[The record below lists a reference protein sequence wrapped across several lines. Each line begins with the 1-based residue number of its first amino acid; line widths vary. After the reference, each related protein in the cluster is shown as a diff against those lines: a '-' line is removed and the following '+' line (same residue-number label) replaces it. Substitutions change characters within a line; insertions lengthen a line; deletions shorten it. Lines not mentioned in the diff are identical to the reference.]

1 MGLTTED
8 DGPGRQG
15 RPVAG
20 YETVPLLVAGTMNGA
35 GRGGAAVLR
44 RRTARPSRRA
54 VVYVHCLG
62 DSFVPAD
69 LRAVGGGPG
78 APERSGPAGELSA
91 YFDCLDAAITH
102 LRATDAIDTVVV
114 SAHSAGALFAA
125 LWCHARRGSQPM
137 DALIL
142 ASPEL
147 AAGRRWPG
155 RAAAWRENGAA
166 GRASPLLA
174 GAQRRLRRGLEI
186 ACPVLV
192 MCPEAVPGHGPGGG
206 LLPLGLLGAVG
217 ALGTLAGRRATI
229 RLGEHVTWL
238 TLDGG
243 LPGQASAPAPQR
255 RHFLDEL
262 GRWLSA
268 YLSGAIRDQLLLS
281 GGLGHRHRDHRVTR
295 GAVGL
300 RRCREGGLRV
310 AGGVGGAGF
319 DAVVARRGVPVPHP
333 LAPRVDPRHRGQP
346 GLMPRPAVDAHLHRV
361 DALVLRPRH
370 AGHLRPA
377 GGHRAVRHIDP

>member
-1 MGLTTED
+1 MGLTMEH
-8 DGPGRQG
+8 DGQG
-15 RPVAG
+15 RPVEG
-20 YETVPLLVAGTMNGA
+20 YETVPLLIAGAMGDA
-35 GRGGAAVLR
+35 GRNGAAVLR

-54 VVYVHCLG
+54 VVYVHCLD

-69 LRAVGGGPG
+69 LVGWYTDRGFHFYAADLRAVGSGGPG
-78 APERSGPAGELSA
+78 APEGNRPAGELST
-91 YFDCLDAAITH
+91 YFACLDAAVTH
-102 LRATDAIDTVVV
+102 LRAADAIDTVVV
-114 SAHSAGALFAA
+114 SAHAAGALFAA

-147 AAGRRWPG
+147 GSGQRWPA
-155 RAAAWRENGAA
+155 RAVSARENGAT
-166 GRASPLLA
+166 GHSSPLLA

-192 MCPEAVPGHGPGGG
+192 MCPAAGGHGPGTGG
-206 LLPLGLLGAVG
+206 MLPLGVLGALG

-243 LPGQASAPAPQR
+243 LPGQAPAPAPQR

-268 YLSGAIRDQLLLS
+268 YLSGQIRDQLLLS
-281 GGLGHRHRDHRVTR
+281 GALTAPTR
-295 GAVGL
+295 
-300 RRCREGGLRV
+300 
-310 AGGVGGAGF
+310 
-319 DAVVARRGVPVPHP
+319 
-333 LAPRVDPRHRGQP
+333 
-346 GLMPRPAVDAHLHRV
+346 
-361 DALVLRPRH
+361 
-370 AGHLRPA
+370 
-377 GGHRAVRHIDP
+377 

>member
-1 MGLTTED
+1 MGLTTEHG
-8 DGPGRQG
+8 GPGGPG

-20 YETVPLLVAGTMNGA
+20 YETVPLLVAGTMGGA

-44 RRTARPSRRA
+44 RRANRPSRRA

-69 LRAVGGGPG
+69 LVGWYTDRGFHFYAADLRAVGGGEPG
-78 APERSGPAGELSA
+78 GPELNGGPAGELGA
-91 YFDCLDAAITH
+91 YFACLDAAITQ
-102 LRATDAIDTVVV
+102 LRAADAIDTVVV
-114 SAHSAGALFAA
+114 SAHSAGALVAA

-142 ASPEL
+142 ATPEL
-147 AAGRRWPG
+147 GAARRWPG
-155 RAAAWRENGAA
+155 RPAARRENGTA

-229 RLGEHVTWL
+229 RLGEHVT
-238 TLDGG
+238 
-243 LPGQASAPAPQR
+243 
-255 RHFLDEL
+255 
-262 GRWLSA
+262 
-268 YLSGAIRDQLLLS
+268 
-281 GGLGHRHRDHRVTR
+281 
-295 GAVGL
+295 
-300 RRCREGGLRV
+300 
-310 AGGVGGAGF
+310 
-319 DAVVARRGVPVPHP
+319 
-333 LAPRVDPRHRGQP
+333 
-346 GLMPRPAVDAHLHRV
+346 
-361 DALVLRPRH
+361 
-370 AGHLRPA
+370 
-377 GGHRAVRHIDP
+377 